1 MAQPKKQNMAD
12 QKTTEEQPQVGSDAW
27 LGVGFEG
34 EAYTMKTLIH
44 RAISMGHY
52 WDKGAPRWS
61 GVGRIFSVG
70 STTAIAMCKAAGV
83 DPHLT
88 IIPDD
93 DEDA

>member
-1 MAQPKKQNMAD
+1 MAEEID
-12 QKTTEEQPQVGSDAW
+12 TQKPDSEAVDPASAW

-34 EAYTMKTLIH
+34 DAYTMKTLIY

-70 STTAIAMCKAAGV
+70 STTAIAMCRAAGV
-83 DPHLT
+83 DPFCT
-88 IIPDD
+88 VIPDD